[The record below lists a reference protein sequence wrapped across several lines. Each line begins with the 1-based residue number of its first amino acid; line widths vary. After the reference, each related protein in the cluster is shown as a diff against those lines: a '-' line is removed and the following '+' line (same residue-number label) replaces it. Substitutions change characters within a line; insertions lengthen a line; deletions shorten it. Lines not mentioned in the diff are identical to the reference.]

1 MNEIMFY
8 SIDNHDNVCMLRFH
22 HRSRREANRN
32 IGIFI
37 IYSCVLSISI
47 SSLFLILLNLQLIK
61 TLGLLLSRQ
70 QIKEKVKTSG
80 KMATMPVVWCS
91 DPKSINNKPIAFAL
105 HGIQLQGNVTEKQ
118 VLALRELVNAAAEG
132 RLILPSDGTFM
143 LLESGISIESS
154 IVKNSKLSIG
164 GNKENIDRNN
174 VMNVDAAKVSE
185 NLKKAYLIM
194 PMKTAACNSANV
206 PSTTPS
212 TKPYSAFKKDLPL
225 EPKYSTT
232 FLEPPS
238 CAEGEILYEFL
249 CCAKCMNEGHRSR
262 CTTKQSTPNFANN
275 RKAQFQTLLQRYLK
289 SRERSYAHS
298 RNTLLN
304 DSLNGKGNG
313 KVNDLQQLVCPAFT
327 IANKHARRY
336 QRKHCNISAANIMRN
351 RHNNRHKLPMQSVK
365 AFHNRNACPIAG
377 GDDDGGGGCSSVL
390 TNGLR
395 KAKTTA
401 TISKITPLVLSSTVD
416 QQPSSLPP
424 LTSTLAL
431 YATVN
436 KEQLTNVEKTLLLTS
451 SARPSVEIARNSKV
465 DMKVKY
471 KKNNDITETCAVKKT
486 KSVNK
491 QRQRKIGA
499 VIGSLQDTVE
509 NELENVRNERGQIIC
524 DSMDTMDATS
534 GCPSPIVKDLISFED
549 VEDTKNSAKP
559 MSFASSYCDNN
570 QTVDLLSR
578 PNEDL
583 PQAVATIEPFE
594 TIIIERNV
602 NTNTSPPPARSNSS
616 SRKTSFDSTCTISSM
631 DSGFIEMQNKT
642 ENSFQTHP
650 SLSSIFNNLIV
661 SSNGDNVHN
670 PSRLHTMDH
679 EIGSEKIARLN
690 YKECLTQSRNRR
702 KSYEEFKALFV
713 TTETAHTDSYSA
725 ECKSQVRRKNYQDLR
740 KMLEKEV
747 QCEIS
752 FSQPISENI
761 ESPMTASTTKTL
773 ESISEQETAAAAA
786 AVAAAVTLTKPC
798 AIIPTI
804 QVKATNLT
812 EQKNANLNFN
822 CNRDDGKPDLVN
834 GFNAVP
840 GTSDTNTNTIIIPV
854 DNDNKVD
861 IAVADTLALTTNRVT
876 TTTSSNT
883 TNILR
888 KNSDFLA
895 KILDNHSMTKEKEK
909 AQTRRKSYEEF
920 KRLVRECETTTSEK
934 QPMDMVAPFKRQ
946 NSRHRKSYG
955 SFLLTRRNFLKTN
968 DHAKKSASDA
978 APTSQGNETIAEP
991 KPGSLQLQSRS
1002 LVSNVKAN
1010 SPNAAYKRNLKIYDK
1025 LVYGTIY
1032 DIIQRKNDIYNLT
1045 YQHYD
1050 KYMTYGTIYEILRRK
1065 TSQTS
1070 ISSPTTTSLP
1080 TSSSSS
1086 SSSSSTSTSS
1096 CNGPFQLK
1104 GLSAILD
1111 RDVSKK
1117 GKRTD
1122 LERLKKSGLIY
1133 DIIQKQQQENKPPN
1147 TEEHN
1152 DANGKD
1158 IIQQTAA
1165 ATNTDNSAIAVVPT
1179 CKYSTIYDILQEEK
1193 TDATAAT
1200 ELITTT
1206 TTTTNE
1212 AKRLIKG
1219 KNRFVVSRINETSS
1233 NSNSS
1238 SSKLNDIPA
1247 KVVNE
1252 AGNKSALKNVTTND
1266 NASNNATKSTK
1277 SNKMR
1282 RLSNMLSYSILDT
1295 LSGGNHA
1302 KYDSKAQEMKIQGNN
1317 RDNSEKRSTHNL
1329 SNLIPLDSDE
1339 LYTRIAAKR
1348 RGITGGQIVKANSLD
1363 AISTAVTISPPL
1375 SPTPTRRIA
1384 AFTQLCAGKKLS
1396 YANIAENKNCCSSAK
1411 VKDLPKLR
1419 RLSNQMS
1426 PPHCF
1431 CCQPANHNSNDDDD
1445 DDDDIIADISNTLE
1459 FTFLPKPAISTCSS
1473 PLSTN
1478 DLIHDCCCD
1487 DTFIKTNEN
1496 MKSLRN
1502 ADNIMGSYVGGV
1514 IEAVTAAAVAA
1525 SQQITCSGTHS
1536 LTASKAADQ
1545 CPCPCLANR
1554 SNCPNSSLA
1563 STIIACNSK
1572 TLNTTTPAAITVAA
1586 KKGKSRRLSEFTRG
1600 EFLNEKPRINE
1611 TSSNSNSSSSKLND
1625 IPAKVVNEAGN
1636 KSALKNVTTN
1646 DNASNNA
1653 TKSTKSNKMRRL
1665 SNMLSYSILDTLSGG
1680 NHAKYDSKAQ
1690 EMKIQ
1695 GNNRDN
1701 SEKRSTHNLSNLIP
1715 LDSDE
1720 LYTRIAAKRRGITGG
1735 QIVKANSLDAIS
1747 TAVTI
1752 SPPLSPT
1759 PTRRIA
1765 AFTQLCA
1772 GKKLSYAN
1780 IAENKNCCSS
1790 AKVKDLPKLRRLSN
1804 QMSPPHCF
1812 CCQPANH
1819 NSNDDDDDDD
1829 DIIADIS
1836 NTLEFTFLPK
1846 PAISTCSSPLSTND
1860 LIHDCCCDDTFIKT
1874 NENMKSLRN
1883 ADNIMGS
1890 YVGGVIEAVTAAAVA
1905 ASQQITCSGTHSLT
1919 ASKAADQCPCPCLAN
1934 RSNCPNSSLASTII
1948 ACNSK
1953 TLNTTT
1959 PAAITV
1965 AAKKGKSRRL
1975 SEFTRGEF
1983 LNEKPCNSTQTIEI
1997 ENFFRLKT

>member
-8 SIDNHDNVCMLRFH
+8 SIDNLDNNKATFLLFDCSAKP
-22 HRSRREANRN
+22 SRPRTQLNYSWRE
-32 IGIFI
+32 
-37 IYSCVLSISI
+37 
-47 SSLFLILLNLQLIK
+47 LIK

-70 QIKEKVKTSG
+70 QIKEKVTTYG
-80 KMATMPVVWCS
+80 NMATMPVVWCS

-174 VMNVDAAKVSE
+174 AMNLNAAKVSE

-194 PMKTAACNSANV
+194 PMKTVTCNNANV
-206 PSTTPS
+206 PSTPPT
-212 TKPYSAFKKDLPL
+212 TTPYSAFKKDFPL
-225 EPKYSTT
+225 EPKYST
-232 FLEPPS
+232 FLEPPV

-313 KVNDLQQLVCPAFT
+313 SQVNDLQQLVYPAFT

-351 RHNNRHKLPMQSVK
+351 RHNNRHKLSMQSVK
-365 AFHNRNACPIAG
+365 AFHNRNACPITG
-377 GDDDGGGGCSSVL
+377 GGGGCGGRGDGGGGGVL

-401 TISKITPLVLSSTVD
+401 TISKISPLVLSNTVD
-416 QQPSSLPP
+416 QQPSSSPP
-424 LTSTLAL
+424 PTSTLAL

-436 KEQLTNVEKTLLLTS
+436 KELTNVEKTILMTS

-509 NELENVRNERGQIIC
+509 NELGMGKGNFRKERGQIIC
-524 DSMDTMDATS
+524 DIMDTMDATS
-534 GCPSPIVKDLISFED
+534 GCPSPIIKDLISFED
-549 VEDTKNSAKP
+549 IEETTTTNSANL
-559 MSFASSYCDNN
+559 MSFASNSCDNN
-570 QTVDLLSR
+570 QSVDLLSR

-583 PQAVATIEPFE
+583 PRAVAAIEPFE
-594 TIIIERNV
+594 TIIARNV
-602 NTNTSPPPARSNSS
+602 NTTNTSPPPARSNSS

-642 ENSFQTHP
+642 ESTFQTHP

-661 SSNGDNVHN
+661 SSNGDNVLN
-670 PSRLHTMDH
+670 PTRLQTTDN

-713 TTETAHTDSYSA
+713 TTETAHTDSYTA
-725 ECKSQVRRKNYQDLR
+725 ECKSQVRRKNYQELR

-752 FSQPISENI
+752 LSQPISEDI
-761 ESPMTASTTKTL
+761 ENPMTASTTKAL
-773 ESISEQETAAAAA
+773 ESISEQETAA
-786 AVAAAVTLTKPC
+786 VTLTKAC
-798 AIIPTI
+798 AIIPTT

-834 GFNAVP
+834 EFNAVP
-840 GTSDTNTNTIIIPV
+840 GTSDTTTNTTIPV

-861 IAVADTLALTTNRVT
+861 IAVVDTLALTTNRVTTT

-920 KRLVRECETTTSEK
+920 KRLVRECETTSSSEK
-934 QPMDMVAPFKRQ
+934 QAADMVTPFKRQ

-968 DHAKKSASDA
+968 DQSKKAASDA
-978 APTSQGNETIAEP
+978 APTSQGNDTIAEP
-991 KPGSLQLQSRS
+991 KTAALQLQPRS

-1025 LVYGTIY
+1025 L
-1032 DIIQRKNDIYNLT
+1032 
-1045 YQHYD
+1045 
-1050 KYMTYGTIYEILRRK
+1050 
-1065 TSQTS
+1065 
-1070 ISSPTTTSLP
+1070 
-1080 TSSSSS
+1080 
-1086 SSSSSTSTSS
+1086 
-1096 CNGPFQLK
+1096 
-1104 GLSAILD
+1104 
-1111 RDVSKK
+1111 
-1117 GKRTD
+1117 
-1122 LERLKKSGLIY
+1122 
-1133 DIIQKQQQENKPPN
+1133 QQQENKPPN
-1147 TEEHN
+1147 EEHN
-1152 DANGKD
+1152 DANNKD
-1158 IIQQTAA
+1158 IIQQTT
-1165 ATNTDNSAIAVVPT
+1165 ATNTNNSATAVVPT
-1179 CKYSTIYDILQEEK
+1179 YKYSTIYDILQEEK
-1193 TDATAAT
+1193 SDATAT
-1200 ELITTT
+1200 ELIATTS
-1206 TTTTNE
+1206 NE
-1212 AKRLIKG
+1212 AKKLIKG
-1219 KNRFVVSRINETSS
+1219 KNRFVVSRINE
-1233 NSNSS
+1233 S
-1238 SSKLNDIPA
+1238 SSKLNEIPA

-1252 AGNKSALKNVTTND
+1252 TANKNALKSVTTSD
-1266 NASNNATKSTK
+1266 NTTKSTK

-1302 KYDSKAQEMKIQGNN
+1302 KYDSKAQEMKIQGNS
-1317 RDNSEKRSTHNL
+1317 REYSGKRSTHNL

-1384 AFTQLCAGKKLS
+1384 AFTQLCAVKKLS
-1396 YANIAENKNCCSSAK
+1396 YANIAENKSCCSSSAK

-1431 CCQPANHNSNDDDD
+1431 CQPANDHDD

-1459 FTFLPKPAISTCSS
+1459 FTFLPKPAIPSCSS
-1473 PLSTN
+1473 APSTV

-1487 DTFIKTNEN
+1487 QTFIKTNEN

-1502 ADNIMGSYVGGV
+1502 TDNIMGSYVGGV
-1514 IEAVTAAAVAA
+1514 IEAATAAAVT
-1525 SQQITCSGTHS
+1525 SQQITCCATHS
-1536 LTASKAADQ
+1536 LTGKVADQ
-1545 CPCPCLANR
+1545 CPCLASR
-1554 SNCPNSSLA
+1554 SNCPNSSLS
-1563 STIIACNSK
+1563 STIVACNSK
-1572 TLNTTTPAAITVAA
+1572 TLNTTTTTAAITVAA

-1600 EFLNEKPRINE
+1600 EFLNEKPAAAAAAAAAIRSE
-1611 TSSNSNSSSSKLND
+1611 TKVFVVGDRNMRSASDDTDPSGD
-1625 IPAKVVNEAGN
+1625 I
-1636 KSALKNVTTN
+1636 
-1646 DNASNNA
+1646 
-1653 TKSTKSNKMRRL
+1653 
-1665 SNMLSYSILDTLSGG
+1665 
-1680 NHAKYDSKAQ
+1680 
-1690 EMKIQ
+1690 
-1695 GNNRDN
+1695 
-1701 SEKRSTHNLSNLIP
+1701 HNLSNKFF
-1715 LDSDE
+1715 E
-1720 LYTRIAAKRRGITGG
+1720 QTRKLRGAKVTFGHSFCECKNSILALCG
-1735 QIVKANSLDAIS
+1735 QLVHTPPAN
-1747 TAVTI
+1747 
-1752 SPPLSPT
+1752 
-1759 PTRRIA
+1759 
-1765 AFTQLCA
+1765 QLVWNDF
-1772 GKKLSYAN
+1772 KLSMSATP
-1780 IAENKNCCSS
+1780 IAIN
-1790 AKVKDLPKLRRLSN
+1790 
-1804 QMSPPHCF
+1804 
-1812 CCQPANH
+1812 
-1819 NSNDDDDDDD
+1819 
-1829 DIIADIS
+1829 
-1836 NTLEFTFLPK
+1836 
-1846 PAISTCSSPLSTND
+1846 
-1860 LIHDCCCDDTFIKT
+1860 
-1874 NENMKSLRN
+1874 
-1883 ADNIMGS
+1883 
-1890 YVGGVIEAVTAAAVA
+1890 
-1905 ASQQITCSGTHSLT
+1905 
-1919 ASKAADQCPCPCLAN
+1919 
-1934 RSNCPNSSLASTII
+1934 
-1948 ACNSK
+1948 
-1953 TLNTTT
+1953 
-1959 PAAITV
+1959 
-1965 AAKKGKSRRL
+1965 
-1975 SEFTRGEF
+1975 
-1983 LNEKPCNSTQTIEI
+1983 
-1997 ENFFRLKT
+1997 

>member
-1 MNEIMFY
+1 
-8 SIDNHDNVCMLRFH
+8 
-22 HRSRREANRN
+22 
-32 IGIFI
+32 
-37 IYSCVLSISI
+37 
-47 SSLFLILLNLQLIK
+47 
-61 TLGLLLSRQ
+61 
-70 QIKEKVKTSG
+70 
-80 KMATMPVVWCS
+80 MATMPVVWCS

-174 VMNVDAAKVSE
+174 VMNLNAAKVSE

-194 PMKTAACNSANV
+194 PMKTVTCNNANV
-206 PSTTPS
+206 PSTPPS
-212 TKPYSAFKKDLPL
+212 TTPYSAFEKDFPL
-225 EPKYSTT
+225 EPKYST
-232 FLEPPS
+232 FLEPPQ

-304 DSLNGKGNG
+304 DNLNGKGNG
-313 KVNDLQQLVCPAFT
+313 KVNDLQQLVYPAFT
-327 IANKHARRY
+327 FANKHARRY

-377 GDDDGGGGCSSVL
+377 GGGDGGGGGVL

-401 TISKITPLVLSSTVD
+401 TISKISPLVLSSTVD
-416 QQPSSLPP
+416 QQPSSSPP
-424 LTSTLAL
+424 PTSTLAL

-436 KEQLTNVEKTLLLTS
+436 KELTNVEKTILMTS

-486 KSVNK
+486 KIVNK

-509 NELENVRNERGQIIC
+509 NELGNFRNERGQIIC
-524 DSMDTMDATS
+524 DIMDTMDATS
-534 GCPSPIVKDLISFED
+534 GCPSPIIKDLISFED
-549 VEDTKNSAKP
+549 IEDTTNSANP
-559 MSFASSYCDNN
+559 MSFASNSCDNN

-583 PQAVATIEPFE
+583 PQAVAAIEPLE
-594 TIIIERNV
+594 TIITRNV

-642 ENSFQTHP
+642 ENTFQTHP

-661 SSNGDNVHN
+661 SSNGDNVLN
-670 PSRLHTMDH
+670 PTRLQTMDN

-713 TTETAHTDSYSA
+713 TTETAHTDSYTA
-725 ECKSQVRRKNYQDLR
+725 ECKSQMRRKNYQDLR
-740 KMLEKEV
+740 KMHEKEV

-752 FSQPISENI
+752 LSQPISEDI
-761 ESPMTASTTKTL
+761 ENPMTASTTKAL
-773 ESISEQETAAAAA
+773 ESISEQETAA
-786 AVAAAVTLTKPC
+786 VTLTKAC
-798 AIIPTI
+798 AIIPTTI

-834 GFNAVP
+834 EFNAVP
-840 GTSDTNTNTIIIPV
+840 GTSDTNTNTAIPV

-861 IAVADTLALTTNRVT
+861 IAVVDTLALTTNRVT
-876 TTTSSNT
+876 TTTSINT

-895 KILDNHSMTKEKEK
+895 KILDSHSMTKEKEK

-920 KRLVRECETTTSEK
+920 KRLVRECETTSSSEK
-934 QPMDMVAPFKRQ
+934 QTVDMVTPFKRQ

-968 DHAKKSASDA
+968 DQSKKPPSDA
-978 APTSQGNETIAEP
+978 APTSQGNDTIAEP
-991 KPGSLQLQSRS
+991 KTAALQLHSRS

-1070 ISSPTTTSLP
+1070 ISSAATTSLP

-1086 SSSSSTSTSS
+1086 SSSTSS
-1096 CNGPFQLK
+1096 CNSPFQLK

-1147 TEEHN
+1147 EEHN
-1152 DANGKD
+1152 DANNKD
-1158 IIQQTAA
+1158 IIQQTTAP
-1165 ATNTDNSAIAVVPT
+1165 NTDNSAIAVVPT
-1179 CKYSTIYDILQEEK
+1179 YKYSTIYDILQEEK
-1193 TDATAAT
+1193 SDATATATAT
-1200 ELITTT
+1200 ELIA
-1206 TTTTNE
+1206 TTNE

-1219 KNRFVVSRINETSS
+1219 KNRFVVSRINE
-1233 NSNSS
+1233 S
-1238 SSKLNDIPA
+1238 SSKLNEIPA

-1252 AGNKSALKNVTTND
+1252 SANKSALKNVTTSD
-1266 NASNNATKSTK
+1266 NSNNNATKSTK

-1317 RDNSEKRSTHNL
+1317 REYSEKRSTHNL

-1375 SPTPTRRIA
+1375 SPTPIRRIA
-1384 AFTQLCAGKKLS
+1384 AFTQLCAVKKLS
-1396 YANIAENKNCCSSAK
+1396 YANIAENKSCCSSAK

-1431 CCQPANHNSNDDDD
+1431 CQPANDHDHDDD

-1459 FTFLPKPAISTCSS
+1459 FTFLPKPAIPSCSS
-1473 PLSTN
+1473 VPSTV
-1478 DLIHDCCCD
+1478 DLIHNCCCD
-1487 DTFIKTNEN
+1487 ETFIKSNEN

-1502 ADNIMGSYVGGV
+1502 ADHIMGSYVGGV
-1514 IEAVTAAAVAA
+1514 IEAATAAALN
-1525 SQQITCSGTHS
+1525 SQQITCSATHS
-1536 LTASKAADQ
+1536 LTGKVADQ
-1545 CPCPCLANR
+1545 CPCLTSR

-1572 TLNTTTPAAITVAA
+1572 NLNTTTTAATITVAA

-1600 EFLNEKPRINE
+1600 EFLNEKP
-1611 TSSNSNSSSSKLND
+1611 
-1625 IPAKVVNEAGN
+1625 
-1636 KSALKNVTTN
+1636 
-1646 DNASNNA
+1646 
-1653 TKSTKSNKMRRL
+1653 
-1665 SNMLSYSILDTLSGG
+1665 
-1680 NHAKYDSKAQ
+1680 
-1690 EMKIQ
+1690 
-1695 GNNRDN
+1695 
-1701 SEKRSTHNLSNLIP
+1701 
-1715 LDSDE
+1715 
-1720 LYTRIAAKRRGITGG
+1720 
-1735 QIVKANSLDAIS
+1735 
-1747 TAVTI
+1747 
-1752 SPPLSPT
+1752 
-1759 PTRRIA
+1759 
-1765 AFTQLCA
+1765 
-1772 GKKLSYAN
+1772 
-1780 IAENKNCCSS
+1780 
-1790 AKVKDLPKLRRLSN
+1790 
-1804 QMSPPHCF
+1804 
-1812 CCQPANH
+1812 
-1819 NSNDDDDDDD
+1819 
-1829 DIIADIS
+1829 
-1836 NTLEFTFLPK
+1836 
-1846 PAISTCSSPLSTND
+1846 
-1860 LIHDCCCDDTFIKT
+1860 
-1874 NENMKSLRN
+1874 
-1883 ADNIMGS
+1883 
-1890 YVGGVIEAVTAAAVA
+1890 
-1905 ASQQITCSGTHSLT
+1905 
-1919 ASKAADQCPCPCLAN
+1919 
-1934 RSNCPNSSLASTII
+1934 
-1948 ACNSK
+1948 
-1953 TLNTTT
+1953 
-1959 PAAITV
+1959 
-1965 AAKKGKSRRL
+1965 
-1975 SEFTRGEF
+1975 
-1983 LNEKPCNSTQTIEI
+1983 
-1997 ENFFRLKT
+1997 